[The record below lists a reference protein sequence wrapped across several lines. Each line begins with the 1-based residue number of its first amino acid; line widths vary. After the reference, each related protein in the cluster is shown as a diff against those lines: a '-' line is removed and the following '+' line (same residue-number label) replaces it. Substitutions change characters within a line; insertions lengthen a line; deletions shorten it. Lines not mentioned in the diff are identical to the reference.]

1 MIYVEILGRMGN
13 QMFSYAMARKLQN
26 ENPKQRIAFDFSNFE
41 FNDETWINYMEY
53 FKCSKEVRIEKRKLN
68 IIQRIIL
75 HFFFQ
80 KRNCVTNWRDV
91 KQLEDKYANI
101 LELFGIYMYTIG
113 YHRFQYKSM
122 FRNKLVMG
130 FYESPKFFENIDG
143 IIRSDFSVEI
153 TTDYSRNIAS
163 DIFRH
168 TAIAV
173 GVRRGDFVSKDNKS
187 YCDVCSPRYYEK
199 GIEILKCKLGSKAK
213 NIKIY
218 FFTDDVEWTR
228 DNIACD
234 LEKEYITS
242 SVSGI
247 LKPWEMLQLISLCK
261 YQVISNSS
269 FFWWGQYLNDS
280 VDKMI
285 IAPDKW
291 RNDDSELYNDIY
303 QENWICINA
312 EE

>member
-26 ENPKQRIAFDFSNFE
+26 ENPKQKIAFDFSNFE
-41 FNDETWINYMEY
+41 FNDETWINYIEY
-53 FKCSKEVRIEKRKLN
+53 FKCSNNVQIEKRKLN
-68 IIQRIIL
+68 IIQRMAL
-75 HFFFQ
+75 HFFFK
-80 KRNCVTNWRDV
+80 KRNCVTGWRDV
-91 KQLEDKYANI
+91 KALEDRYTNI

-113 YHRFQYKSM
+113 YHQFRYKSM
-122 FRNKLVMG
+122 FKNKLVMG
-130 FYESPKFFENIDG
+130 FYESPKFFEDIDG
-143 IIRSDFSVEI
+143 IIRTDFSVEI
-153 TTDYSRNIAS
+153 STDYSRNIAS
-163 DIFRH
+163 DILQH

-199 GIEILKCKLGSKAK
+199 GIEILKRKLGSKAQ

-218 FFTDDVEWTR
+218 FFTDDIEWTR

-234 LEKEYITS
+234 QEKEYITS